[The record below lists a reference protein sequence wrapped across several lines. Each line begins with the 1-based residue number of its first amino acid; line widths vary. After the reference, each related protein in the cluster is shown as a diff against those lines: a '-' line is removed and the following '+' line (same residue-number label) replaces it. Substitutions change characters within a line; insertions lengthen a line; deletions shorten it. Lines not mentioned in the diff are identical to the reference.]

1 MMGAEGTGHSLEF
14 FQHNHKRRKLMILV
28 VGATGI
34 LGGLI
39 TQRLLS
45 QDKDVRI
52 LVRHNSPAE
61 QMALQGMA
69 TSPRTLV
76 AAGAQPVYGD
86 LKDRASLDPACEGV
100 EILITTANSS
110 MRGGE
115 DNVDTVDR
123 QGNRNLIEAAKSAGV
138 KQFVFV
144 SFLGADPRSPVPLFQ
159 AKAETEVLL
168 SENGMPYTI
177 LAPNFFMESWVG
189 MVVGIPLQARQ
200 PVTLVGEGQRL
211 HSLISVG
218 DVAAFAT
225 AALGHPAAINQRLV
239 LGGPE
244 PLAWRGIVGAF
255 GQVLGQELPVQ
266 FVAPGEPIP
275 GLPDMVPGVLAA
287 METYDSPIPM
297 DDTARV
303 FGVEQTTLVSVV
315 RRLLGNAGA

>member
-1 MMGAEGTGHSLEF
+1 
-14 FQHNHKRRKLMILV
+14 MILV

-39 TQRLLS
+39 TQRLLGEG
-45 QDKDVRI
+45 QDVRI

-69 TSPRTLV
+69 TSARSLID
-76 AAGAQPVYGD
+76 AGAQPVYGD
-86 LKDRASLDPACEGV
+86 LKDRASLDRACKGIETV
-100 EILITTANSS
+100 ITTANSA

-123 QGNRNLIEAAKSAGV
+123 QGNQNLIEAARTAGV
-138 KQFVFV
+138 KQFIFT
-144 SFLGADPRSPVPLFQ
+144 SFLGADPNSPVPLFQ
-159 AKAETEVLL
+159 AKAETEARLG
-168 SENGMPYTI
+168 ECGMPYTV
-177 LAPNFFMESWVG
+177 LAPNFFIESWAG
-189 MVVGIPLQARQ
+189 MVVGMPLGARQ
-200 PVTLVGEGQRL
+200 PITLVGEGQRL

-218 DVAAFAT
+218 DVAAFA
-225 AALGHPAAINQRLV
+225 AATVGHPAAINRRLA

-244 PLAWRGIVGAF
+244 PLSWRGIVDTF

-275 GLPDMVPGVLAA
+275 GLPEIVPPVLAG

-297 DDTARV
+297 DATARL
-303 FGVEQTTLVSVV
+303 FGVLQTPLVPVV
-315 RRLLGNAGA
+315 RGMLGIPEA